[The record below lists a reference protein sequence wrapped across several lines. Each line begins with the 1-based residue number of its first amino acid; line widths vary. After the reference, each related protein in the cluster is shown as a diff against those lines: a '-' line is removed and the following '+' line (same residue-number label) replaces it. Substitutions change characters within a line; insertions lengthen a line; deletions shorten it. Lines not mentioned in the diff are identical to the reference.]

1 MKLISTKKINVN
13 DFSSVNKEDM
23 SKLARSLNPFF
34 DDVQK
39 AFSNTLNYQY
49 ITFEV
54 TVDASGIP
62 TNQVTLPI
70 GDITSFKG
78 FMVVSATNNSGIF
91 PITAPFINFTINK
104 SNAIITH
111 ICGLPANTKFTLNV
125 LAVS

>member
-13 DFSSVNKEDM
+13 DFTPANKDDM

-39 AFSNTLNYQY
+39 AFSNTLAYQY

-54 TVDASGIP
+54 TVDASGVP
-62 TNQVTLPI
+62 TNQITLPI
-70 GDITSFKG
+70 SDITTFKG
-78 FMVVSATNNSGIF
+78 LMVVSATNNSGIF
-91 PITAPFINFTINK
+91 PTSAPFINFTINK
-104 SNAIITH
+104 SSVIITH
-111 ICGLPANTKFTLNV
+111 VCGLPANTKFTLNV